1 MIFSYHIGTNELNVV
16 ISQHGEQ
23 LNAKDQDEL
32 QKHQGEGKV
41 CLLASYTLMVFY
53 FCVYVS
59 YRLGA
64 SLRPVFFLKGNTKAF
79 HYEDILAAAIEF
91 VQTQGNGLQ

>member
-1 MIFSYHIGTNELNVV
+1 
-16 ISQHGEQ
+16 
-23 LNAKDQDEL
+23 
-32 QKHQGEGKV
+32 
-41 CLLASYTLMVFY
+41 MVFY

-64 SLRPVFFLKGNTKAF
+64 SLRPVFLKGNTKAF